1 MENWTNLYK
10 ELTEILQ
17 DKMPEILWID
27 LWHNQVNFLQD
38 EHPFRTPAVFLSF
51 RTLGTQDLGM
61 LQQEINLQVDF
72 YLFYETFADTYN
84 GAFNQESALE
94 FLHSMDELHTTFHGL
109 SGKNFSAMRRI
120 GFAPEDTGGAG
131 NLYRISFSC
140 IIQDTGAMKEMEER
154 VVTAQLVN
162 DMGDN
167 EFVLIP

>member
-1 MENWTNLYK
+1 
-10 ELTEILQ
+10 
-17 DKMPEILWID
+17 
-27 LWHNQVNFLQD
+27 
-38 EHPFRTPAVFLSF
+38 
-51 RTLGTQDLGM
+51 M

-140 IIQDTGAMKEMEER
+140 IMQDTGAMKEMEER